1 MADNME
7 RLRDEDFIINTPMP
21 EQYEAVLQG
30 LSDQE
35 METLISVKRR
45 FDEAQIALGR
55 DKQDYVNYFLPF

>member
-21 EQYEAVLQG
+21 DQYEAVLQG

>member
-21 EQYEAVLQG
+21 KQYEAVLQG

-55 DKQDYVNYFLPF
+55 DRQDYVNYFLPF

>member
-21 EQYEAVLQG
+21 DQYEAVLQG

-55 DKQDYVNYFLPF
+55 DRQDYVNYFLPF